1 MTEIYNIDYTQHVEL
16 IGTAHFTKRSI
27 NDAYKAIKYKNPED
41 VALELDWRR
50 YKKLDTMCQRCW
62 KHRTCEQI
70 CEFVAATD
78 ALENVDTNIWL
89 IDMTEEEIR
98 RRITNNITSYERY
111 NRRLPYLHIYEDPVQ
126 LWEMGFKDRVIQN
139 SKRQIERNRKY
150 RPTLWKVLIDER
162 NLLMAARL
170 ACIAS
175 KNMSEKI
182 KSKILTFVGAAHVE
196 GIKKYLENP
205 ILIKNDLKRYGL
217 KYTEPFLIRRVSVE
231 NAA

>member
-16 IGTAHFTKRSI
+16 VGTAHFTKRSI
-27 NDAYKAIKYKNPED
+27 NDAYNAIKNKKHED

-62 KHRTCEQI
+62 KHRSCEKI

-78 ALENVDTNIWL
+78 AMENVDTNIWL

-98 RRITNNITSYERY
+98 RRIANNLTPYERS
-111 NRRLPYLHIYEDPVQ
+111 RGRHPYMRIYEDTIK

-139 SKRQIERNRKY
+139 SKRQIERNRKF
-150 RPTLWKVLIDER
+150 RPTVWKVLIDER
-162 NLLMAARL
+162 NVLMAARL
-170 ACIAS
+170 ACIVS
-175 KNMSEKI
+175 KNVSEKV

-196 GIKKYLENP
+196 GIKKYLEDP
-205 ILIKNDLKRYGL
+205 LLIKNDLKRYDL
-217 KYTEPFLIRRVSVE
+217 KYTEPFLIRRVSIE